1 MSISRH
7 NVTSVVTAP
16 TAVQV
21 LVWYVNLHVDRE
33 QIQSYILEMIPRTL
47 SNVLTKLRTQ
57 YPAITMTGPRQ
68 SGKTTICRAIF
79 QGLQYVNFER
89 PDVRQRFTEDPSA
102 FLDAYPH
109 GAVFDEFQRVP
120 ELTSYLQAIVDDPK
134 FSGCFVLTGSTN
146 MLVRDTVHQS
156 LAGRTAI
163 VELLPLSQSE
173 LRGGGFDLP
182 TDELL
187 YYGGYP
193 RIFDRSM
200 EPTRVLS
207 DYIATYVERDI
218 RSLSMLRDLTRFQ
231 TFLGLCAGRTGQ
243 LLNLES
249 LGNEAGVSQPTAREW
264 LSLLEASY
272 IAFRLPP
279 WHANISKRLVKT
291 PKLYFY
297 DTGVVSFL
305 LGIKN
310 PGQLHNHPLRG
321 ALFETLVVSDIVKEF
336 LHRGRRAPVS
346 FFRDA
351 KGNEVDLIIS
361 RGTQQI
367 PVEIKSTRTY
377 SSELTTGIQRFRSL
391 VPGGTADD
399 PAFLVFDGA
408 ESFQTKGVK
417 VLPRTEAHEVVD
429 TV

>member
-1 MSISRH
+1 
-7 NVTSVVTAP
+7 
-16 TAVQV
+16 
-21 LVWYVNLHVDRE
+21 
-33 QIQSYILEMIPRTL
+33 
-47 SNVLTKLRTQ
+47 
-57 YPAITMTGPRQ
+57 MTGPRQ
-68 SGKTTICRAIF
+68 SGKTTICRAVF
-79 QGLQYVNFER
+79 DNLQYVNFER
-89 PDVRQRFTEDPSA
+89 PDVRQRFAEDPRA
-102 FLDAYPH
+102 FLNAYPH
-109 GAVFDEFQRVP
+109 GAVFDEFQRIP
-120 ELTSYLQAIVDDPK
+120 ELTSYLQAIVDEPG
-134 FSGCFVLTGSTN
+134 FSGCFVLAGSTN
-146 MLVRDTVHQS
+146 LLVRDTVHQS

-173 LRGGGFDLP
+173 LRGGGFELP

-187 YYGGYP
+187 YSGGYP
-193 RIFDRSM
+193 RILDRSM

-207 DYIATYVERDI
+207 DYIATYEERDI
-218 RSLSMLRDLTRFQ
+218 RGLSMVRDLTRFQ

-243 LLNLES
+243 LLNLER

-279 WHANISKRLVKT
+279 WHANVSKRLVKT

-297 DTGVVSFL
+297 DTGIVSVL
-305 LGIKN
+305 LGVQNKD
-310 PGQLHNHPLRG
+310 QLHNHPLRG

-361 RGTQQI
+361 RGDRQI
-367 PVEIKSTRTY
+367 SVEIKSTTTY
-377 SSELTTGIQRFRSL
+377 SSELCAGIHRFRSIA
-391 VPGGTADD
+391 PGVAADD

-408 ESFQTKGVK
+408 DSFLAKDVK
-417 VLPRTEAHEVVD
+417 VLPRTAVQALVD
-429 TV
+429 AV